1 MITYIGVTIFAYM
14 GEKSKLC
21 VAKVCWVVLF
31 GRLMGCSDL
40 EGIQLVCLLCYQCC
54 ISSSFNSISALG
66 GSCLIL
72 LPKIVS
78 AWGGELQ
85 RMELFRILGLNI
97 DDGGDRWFH
106 F

>member
-1 MITYIGVTIFAYM
+1 M
-14 GEKSKLC
+14 
-21 VAKVCWVVLF
+21 
-31 GRLMGCSDL
+31 
-40 EGIQLVCLLCYQCC
+40 CLLCYQRC

-78 AWGGELQ
+78 GRGGGGELQ
-85 RMELFRILGLNI
+85 RTELFRILGLNI